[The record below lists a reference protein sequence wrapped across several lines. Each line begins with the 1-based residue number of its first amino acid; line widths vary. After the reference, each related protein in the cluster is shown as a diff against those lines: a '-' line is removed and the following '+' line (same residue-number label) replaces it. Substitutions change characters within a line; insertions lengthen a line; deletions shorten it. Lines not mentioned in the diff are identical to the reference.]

1 MQKAALCFMQRLS
14 ILRGVDLFK
23 SLSIF
28 GLSLALMAGV
38 STSQVKMDGQFVAS
52 KACPAV
58 VSIKKGTNPDNTSIE
73 GGKSYALLGKNKD
86 QATHYWLNVPGANPA
101 QRWVAIECGSANGG
115 QVATAPAANGGAAV
129 DTNMGTVKPKK
140 KPKGPKDGI
149 PFYVLAL
156 SWEPAFCEA
165 MKGKAECKSQTST
178 SYEASHFS
186 LHGLWPQPRNNIF
199 CGVDSATAA
208 LDDQHQWEQLPE
220 PQLTPAT
227 KAALDQVM
235 PGTQSVLQRH
245 EYIKH
250 GTCYPAGNA
259 EQYFK
264 DAVRLADEVNGS
276 TVQKFMA
283 ANIGKTI
290 QMSDLRAKFDE
301 AFGAGAGDRVRVSCD
316 KAGRFSELTIGLKG
330 DIPSAK
336 SLAELIAASD
346 TTDAGCQTGLVD
358 AVN

>member
-1 MQKAALCFMQRLS
+1 MKIGFLT
-14 ILRGVDLFK
+14 
-23 SLSIF
+23 F
-28 GLSLALMAGV
+28 GLAMFFGLAGIA
-38 STSQVKMDGQFVAS
+38 SAQVKMDGQFVAS

-58 VSIKKGTNPDNTSIE
+58 VSIKKGTNPGDVSVE
-73 GGKSYALLGKNKD
+73 AGKSYVLLGKNKD
-86 QATHYWLNVPGANPA
+86 LATHYWVNVPGVNPA
-101 QRWVAIECGSANGG
+101 QRWVALECGSVDGA
-115 QVATAPAANGGAAV
+115 QASSAPAGGGAAV
-129 DTNMGTVKPKK
+129 NTNMGTVKPKP
-140 KPKGPKDGI
+140 KPQGPKDGI

-156 SWEPAFCEA
+156 SWEPAFCET
-165 MKGKAECKSQTST
+165 MKGKAECAHETPA

-186 LHGLWPQPRNNIF
+186 LHGLWPQPRRNVF
-199 CGVDSATAA
+199 CGVDRATAA

-227 KAALDQVM
+227 KAALDKVM

-264 DAVRLADEVNGS
+264 DEIRLANEVNNS
-276 TVQKFMA
+276 AVQKFMA

-290 QMSDLRAKFDE
+290 QMADLRAKFDE
-301 AFGAGAGDRVRVSCD
+301 AFGKGAGDRVRVSCD

-330 DIPSAK
+330 DIPSGK
-336 SLAELIAASD
+336 NLGDLIAASE
-346 TTDAGCQTGLVD
+346 TTDAGCQSGLVD
-358 AVN
+358 AVR

>member
-1 MQKAALCFMQRLS
+1 LKKF
-14 ILRGVDLFK
+14 
-23 SLSIF
+23 
-28 GLSLALMAGV
+28 SLAFIFLCSLATAGLA
-38 STSQVKMDGQFVAS
+38 QVKMDGQFVAS

-58 VSIKKGTNPDNTSIE
+58 VSIKKGTNPDNAATE
-73 GGKSYALLGKNKD
+73 AGKSYALLGKNKD
-86 QATHYWLNVPGANPA
+86 QATHFWLNVPGANPA
-101 QRWVAIECGSANGG
+101 QRWVAIDCGSANGDK
-115 QVATAPAANGGAAV
+115 VADAPAAGGGAAV

-140 KPKGPKDGI
+140 KPKGAKDGI

-165 MKGKAECKSQTST
+165 MKGKAECRNETAA
-178 SYEASHFS
+178 SYEATHFS
-186 LHGLWPQPRNNIF
+186 LHGLWPQPRANVF
-199 CGVDSATAA
+199 CGVDRATAA

-227 KAALDQVM
+227 KAALDKVM

-264 DAVRLADEVNGS
+264 DAIRLADEVNGS
-276 TVQKFMA
+276 VVQKFIA

-301 AFGAGAGDRVRVSCD
+301 AFGAGAGSRVRVSCD
-316 KAGRFSELTIGLKG
+316 KAGRFSELTVGLKG
-330 DIPSAK
+330 DIPSGK
-336 SLAELIAASD
+336 GLAELIAASE
-346 TTDAGCQTGLVD
+346 TTDKGCQSGLVD

>member
-1 MQKAALCFMQRLS
+1 MNKFVAAILFLS
-14 ILRGVDLFK
+14 IL
-23 SLSIF
+23 SPS
-28 GLSLALMAGV
+28 AM
-38 STSQVKMDGQFVAS
+38 SQVKMDGQFVAS

-58 VSIKKGTNPDNTSIE
+58 VSIKKGTNPDDKSIE
-73 GGKSYALLGKNKD
+73 AGKSYALLGKNKD

-101 QRWVAIECGSANGG
+101 QRWVAIDCGSANGS
-115 QVATAPAANGGAAV
+115 QVATTPAPTSGAAV
-129 DTNMGTVKPKK
+129 NTNLGTIKPKK
-140 KPKGPKDGI
+140 KPKSPKDGI

-165 MKGKAECKSQTST
+165 TKGKAECKSQTTS
-178 SYEASHFS
+178 SYEATHFS
-186 LHGLWPQPRNNIF
+186 LHGLWPQPRNNAF
-199 CGVDSATAA
+199 CGVDAATAA

-220 PQLTPAT
+220 PQLTAAT
-227 KAALDQVM
+227 KAALDKAM

-264 DAVRLADEVNGS
+264 DAVRLANEVNGS
-276 TVQKFMA
+276 AVQKFMA
-283 ANIGKTI
+283 ANIGKMI
-290 QMSDLRAKFDE
+290 QMSDLRTKFDE

-330 DIPSAK
+330 DIPSGK

-346 TTDAGCQTGLVD
+346 TTDTGCQSGLVD

>member
-1 MQKAALCFMQRLS
+1 MFSKVSM
-14 ILRGVDLFK
+14 
-23 SLSIF
+23 F
-28 GLSLALMAGV
+28 GLSLVLMAGAALA
-38 STSQVKMDGQFVAS
+38 QVKMDGQFVAS

-58 VSIKKGTNPDNTSIE
+58 ASIKKGTNPDNTSIE
-73 GGKSYALLGKNKD
+73 AGKSYALLGKNKD
-86 QATHYWLNVPGANPA
+86 QATHFWLNVPGANPA
-101 QRWVAIECGSANGG
+101 QRWVAIDCGSANGA
-115 QVATAPAANGGAAV
+115 QVATAPAATGGAAV

-165 MKGKAECKSQTST
+165 MKGKAECKNETSA
-178 SYEASHFS
+178 SYEATHFS
-186 LHGLWPQPRNNIF
+186 LHGLWPQPRNNAF
-199 CGVDSATAA
+199 CGVDAATAA

-220 PQLTPAT
+220 PQLTPTT

-250 GTCYPAGNA
+250 GTSYPAGKA

-264 DAVRLADEVNGS
+264 DEIRLANEVNNS
-276 TVQKFMA
+276 AVQKFMA

-316 KAGRFSELTIGLKG
+316 KQGRFSEMTIGLKG
-330 DIPSAK
+330 DIPSGK
-336 SLAELIAASD
+336 GLAELIAASE
-346 TTDAGCQTGLVD
+346 TTDTGCQSGLVD